1 MKRFFV
7 IIIILFSHYLIGQK
21 NYKINS
27 STWLYTAPINY
38 ISKIDNFEKERKKGE
53 KYLKKEE
60 KDLTFS
66 TDDVILLSLQKK
78 DSSTNVIFVTYKN
91 NFNIKNHTLNG
102 YAQILKEILI
112 RNGKNE
118 YPNNESSVTVDEIL
132 IDKIKFNVIRQTIF
146 FNDENYIGTKDFY
159 ISEIDE
165 KEFMIVVANVNEED
179 RKNAVKSI
187 LDSKFIIK

>member
-1 MKRFFV
+1 M
-7 IIIILFSHYLIGQK
+7 SK
-21 NYKINS
+21 N
-27 STWLYTAPINY
+27 
-38 ISKIDNFEKERKKGE
+38 
-53 KYLKKEE
+53 YLKKEE
-60 KDLTFS
+60 KEVTFS

-179 RKNAVKSI
+179 RKNVKNSI
-187 LDSKFIIK
+187 LNSTFKN

>member
-60 KDLTFS
+60 KEVTFS

-91 NFNIKNHTLNG
+91 NFNIKN
-102 YAQILKEILI
+102 Q
-112 RNGKNE
+112 
-118 YPNNESSVTVDEIL
+118 
-132 IDKIKFNVIRQTIF
+132 
-146 FNDENYIGTKDFY
+146 
-159 ISEIDE
+159 
-165 KEFMIVVANVNEED
+165 
-179 RKNAVKSI
+179 NA
-187 LDSKFIIK
+187 

>member
-1 MKRFFV
+1 MRRFFV
-7 IIIILFSHYLIGQK
+7 TIIILFSNYLIGQK
-21 NYKINS
+21 NYKINT
-27 STWLYTAPINY
+27 STWIYTAPINY

-53 KYLKKEE
+53 EYLKKEE
-60 KDLTFS
+60 KEMTFS

-78 DSSTNVIFVTYKN
+78 DSSSNVIFVTYKN
-91 NFNIKNHTLNG
+91 NINITNYTLNG

-112 RNGKNE
+112 RNGENE

-146 FNDENYIGTKDFY
+146 FNDENYIGTKYFY
-159 ISEIDE
+159 VAEIDE

-179 RKNAVKSI
+179 RKNVENSI
-187 LDSKFIIK
+187 LNSSFKN

>member
-60 KDLTFS
+60 KEVTFS

-159 ISEIDE
+159 IAEIDE

-179 RKNAVKSI
+179 RKNVKNSI
-187 LDSKFIIK
+187 LNSNFKN

>member
-60 KDLTFS
+60 KEVTFS

-118 YPNNESSVTVDEIL
+118 YPNNESSVTVDKIL

-159 ISEIDE
+159 IAEIDE

-179 RKNAVKSI
+179 RKNVKNSI
-187 LDSKFIIK
+187 LNSTFKN

>member
-60 KDLTFS
+60 KEVTFS

-179 RKNAVKSI
+179 RKNVKNSI
-187 LDSKFIIK
+187 LNSTFKN

>member
-60 KDLTFS
+60 KEVTFS

-159 ISEIDE
+159 IAEIDE

-179 RKNAVKSI
+179 RKNVKNSI
-187 LDSKFIIK
+187 LNSTFKN

>member
-27 STWLYTAPINY
+27 STWLYTAPITY

-60 KDLTFS
+60 KEVTFS

-159 ISEIDE
+159 IAEIDE

-179 RKNAVKSI
+179 RKNVKNSI
-187 LDSKFIIK
+187 LNSTFKN

>member
-60 KDLTFS
+60 KEVTFS

-118 YPNNESSVTVDEIL
+118 YPNNESSVTVDKIL

-179 RKNAVKSI
+179 RKNVKNSI
-187 LDSKFIIK
+187 LNSTFKN

>member
-60 KDLTFS
+60 KEVTFS

-146 FNDENYIGTKDFY
+146 FNDDNYIGTKDFY

-179 RKNAVKSI
+179 RKNVKNSI
-187 LDSKFIIK
+187 LNSTFKN

>member
-60 KDLTFS
+60 KEVTFS

-179 RKNAVKSI
+179 RKNVKNSI
-187 LDSKFIIK
+187 LKSTFKN

>member
-7 IIIILFSHYLIGQK
+7 IIIILFSHYIIGQK

-60 KDLTFS
+60 KEVTFS

-179 RKNAVKSI
+179 RKNVKNSI
-187 LDSKFIIK
+187 LNSTFKN

>member
-60 KDLTFS
+60 KEVTFS

-146 FNDENYIGTKDFY
+146 FNDENYIYFPGKG
-159 ISEIDE
+159 
-165 KEFMIVVANVNEED
+165 
-179 RKNAVKSI
+179 RK
-187 LDSKFIIK
+187 LG

>member
-21 NYKINS
+21 NYKINY
-27 STWLYTAPINY
+27 STQIYTEQINY
-38 ISKIDNFEKERKKGE
+38 ISKRYNFEKERKKGE

-60 KDLTFS
+60 KEVTFS

-179 RKNAVKSI
+179 RKNVKNSI
-187 LDSKFIIK
+187 LNSTFKN

>member
-27 STWLYTAPINY
+27 STWLYTAPVNY

-60 KDLTFS
+60 KEVTFS

-159 ISEIDE
+159 IAEIDE

-179 RKNAVKSI
+179 RKNVKNSI
-187 LDSKFIIK
+187 LNSTFKN

>member
-1 MKRFFV
+1 MYPVVPSF
-7 IIIILFSHYLIGQK
+7 
-21 NYKINS
+21 KINS
-27 STWLYTAPINY
+27 STWLYTAPVNY

-53 KYLKKEE
+53 KYLKNEE
-60 KDLTFS
+60 KEVTFS

-146 FNDENYIGTKDFY
+146 FNNENDVLAAFLI
-159 ISEIDE
+159 
-165 KEFMIVVANVNEED
+165 MIVKLF
-179 RKNAVKSI
+179 KNSNFKLIKSLI
-187 LDSKFIIK
+187 PIQSLPVVLN